1 MLVNYRYP
9 RVGNLDG
16 AIAEYEEALEIDP
29 NNVQVMGHLA
39 RAYVKSG
46 EKSEDLR
53 KLLKRLSFQNPG
65 GTWDQWARTQLLTLG
80 AEK

>member
-1 MLVNYRYP
+1 MGLVFE

-16 AIAEYEEALEIDP
+16 AIAEYEKALEIDP

-46 EKSEDLR
+46 EEPEDLR

-80 AEK
+80 AEE